1 MIAALSSIQ
10 GVLKCIHD
18 PPCIKHAPAPWRHL
32 KVDRLSIE
40 CTETCGYVHIRSSSD
55 SGTPDQVFLGIKTDE
70 ESNPNRVQAWFYR
83 FSGVLEV
90 SGKCR
95 GGLYVGYGLWYK
107 DFKGKLEPY
116 LE

>member
-1 MIAALSSIQ
+1 MVMNVSH
-10 GVLKCIHD
+10 GE
-18 PPCIKHAPAPWRHL
+18 R
-32 KVDRLSIE
+32 RLSIE

-95 GGLYVGYGLWYK
+95 GGLYVGYGTRISK
-107 DFKGKLEPY
+107 AS
-116 LE
+116 